1 MGCTGIHKGRGNELL
16 LCVAVLR
23 HPLWHTPYVRV
34 AYPRGFDLS
43 GTVGVVALNF
53 IVGGLIGGVILIWRL
68 AVAAWYIPLTIYRL
82 LNVGR
87 VGVAEIDEE

>member
-1 MGCTGIHKGRGNELL
+1 MCGCAAASPLAYAVCSCGLSP
-16 LCVAVLR
+16 VAST
-23 HPLWHTPYVRV
+23 TP
-34 AYPRGFDLS
+34 
-43 GTVGVVALNF
+43 VGVVALIF